1 MRAHRTSLSRLPP
14 FFKCFYNVCSKASQ
28 LLSQGCFQGCSTAVP
43 VRSQCVSNVFL
54 YCFPKSFQCYS
65 RVVPEG
71 GQRRLQG
78 FPAAV
83 RRRCKGCFSVSIGA
97 SKALTG
103 LAQGFHMA
111 CAVCSNEFSSFTK
124 VVPRLSQ
131 CIFTL

>member
-1 MRAHRTSLSRLPP
+1 MRAHRTSLLRLPP
-14 FFKCFYNVCSKASQ
+14 FFKCFYNVCPKASQ

-43 VRSQCVSNVFL
+43 MRSQCVSNVFL
-54 YCFPKSFQCYS
+54 YDFPKSFQCYS
-65 RVVPEG
+65 RVHKASQQLSEGAAKVVSAFPEG
-71 GQRRLQG
+71 
-78 FPAAV
+78 V
-83 RRRCKGCFSVSIGA
+83 

>member
-1 MRAHRTSLSRLPP
+1 MYVLRLPNCCPRVVSKVAPQLFQCVPSVFQTCFYIVFQSLS
-14 FFKCFYNVCSKASQ
+14 NVILGLFPRVAKGVYKASQ
-28 LLSQGCFQGCSTAVP
+28 QLTEGAAKV
-43 VRSQCVSNVFL
+43 VSAF
-54 YCFPKSFQCYS
+54 
-65 RVVPEG
+65 PEG
-71 GQRRLQG
+71 
-78 FPAAV
+78 V
-83 RRRCKGCFSVSIGA
+83 